1 MQLYLFSQND
11 LWFVGIWFIMEKD
24 WENNC
29 GSRETD
35 AEKIIHHLQ
44 RIKGG
49 VKLQLHLAKIQNCLV
64 LFSFSFLSSSV
75 RIQIKVLI
83 FEVRRPEMRGAAKC
97 TCQKPLCP
105 RFGLLLR
112 SFFTTRLQINR
123 LWSPIYS
130 KSRSSCETRET
141 FSIINPFV
149 IAGTPNWTG
158 ELEMSISR
166 SSSWR
171 LEKKEK
177 IFTILFLERMAI
189 N

>member
-1 MQLYLFSQND
+1 MIYLLYLFYYGKIENGSSQ
-11 LWFVGIWFIMEKD
+11 
-24 WENNC
+24 
-29 GSRETD
+29 TD
-35 AEKIIHHLQ
+35 AKKHIIHHY
-44 RIKGG
+44 RG
-49 VKLQLHLAKIQNCLV
+49 VKGVELQLHLAKIQNCLV
-64 LFSFSFLSSSV
+64 LFSSSFLSSV

-166 SSSWR
+166 SSWR
-171 LEKKEK
+171 L
-177 IFTILFLERMAI
+177 
-189 N
+189 

>member
-1 MQLYLFSQND
+1 MIYLLYLFYYGKN
-11 LWFVGIWFIMEKD
+11 
-24 WENNC
+24 
-29 GSRETD
+29 GSMLLPKQMQ
-35 AEKIIHHLQ
+35 KITYYPSLERSKRC
-44 RIKGG
+44 RIAIAFGKNP
-49 VKLQLHLAKIQNCLV
+49 K
-64 LFSFSFLSSSV
+64 LFSFIFVFFFVVGQNSNKSV
-75 RIQIKVLI
+75 AAALMI

-166 SSSWR
+166 SSW
-171 LEKKEK
+171 KKK
-177 IFTILFLERMAI
+177 
-189 N
+189 